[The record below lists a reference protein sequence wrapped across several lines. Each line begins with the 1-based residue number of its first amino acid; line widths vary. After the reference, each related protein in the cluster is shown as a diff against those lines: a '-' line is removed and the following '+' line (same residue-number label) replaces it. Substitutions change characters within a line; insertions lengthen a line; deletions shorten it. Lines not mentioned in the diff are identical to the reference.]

1 MNSIAPRTNG
11 NEPLHIRQAV
21 DRILGAAPAYRHLE
35 PSRQLEMRRDLTK
48 VASYIAGYP
57 DLALEGPW
65 ASQMAPDLKAAL
77 APRQDQSQKP
87 QPVPAPAAGAPTPAS
102 GSAPSQGSATSRV
115 GDVTRATLNA
125 IDFPQFVSS
134 LIQGTFQ
141 AIVESHIQ
149 QMEAYATLLKN
160 VAQTVDRFMV
170 DNISN
175 GMARDF
181 LADQFDGFIS
191 RDTSRG
197 RPQLRVNKDAV
208 PEGEMPSFFKDLG
221 ISGPDD
227 IGEDT
232 IEQDVVPAARKY
244 LAQQRQQTLATMVML
259 GINRVLVEDGE
270 ISAKLQFH
278 IDAAEHTKIKFDENK
293 TTTGTM
299 SGRAGRNPF
308 SANAVLVNTSSLNAQ
323 SDLNVRADLT
333 GQVKVK
339 FKSDAFPLE
348 RFADSA
354 AIQLINQNARV
365 PAPATPASAQPAS
378 GASGTA
384 ATPAPTPTTPPAPAP
399 VPVAVAPATP
409 AKVAAPA
416 TQALAEDPWTPRY
429 GT

>member
-1 MNSIAPRTNG
+1 MTSPALYVTSK
-11 NEPLHIRQAV
+11 EPVHIQQAV
-21 DRILGAAPAYRHLE
+21 DRLLESAPAYKRLH
-35 PSRQLEMRRDLTK
+35 PSRQQEMRSDLTK

-65 ASQMAPDLKAAL
+65 ASQMAPDLKSAL
-77 APRQDQSQKP
+77 APRQQQGSVPPQSSA
-87 QPVPAPAAGAPTPAS
+87 PVASRAPAS
-102 GSAPSQGSATSRV
+102 GSPAPSQGSPTSRV
-115 GDVTRATLNA
+115 GDVAKATLNA

-191 RDTSRG
+191 RDTSGGQPR
-197 RPQLRVNKDAV
+197 LRINKNSV
-208 PEGEMPSFFKDLG
+208 PEGEMPSFFQDLG
-221 ISGPDD
+221 LSSPDD
-227 IGEDT
+227 LDEDT
-232 IEQDVVPAARKY
+232 VEQNVVPAARKY

-278 IDAAEHTKIKFDENK
+278 IDASESTKIKFDETK

-323 SDLNVRADLT
+323 SDINVRTDLT

-365 PAPATPASAQPAS
+365 PAPAAGAPAAGNGAAPA
-378 GASGTA
+378 GTAPAAA
-384 ATPAPTPTTPPAPAP
+384 ATPAPSAAPAP
-399 VPVAVAPATP
+399 VA
-409 AKVAAPA
+409 AAPA
-416 TQALAEDPWTPRY
+416 PPAAVVAKTGTQSLAVDPWVPR
-429 GT
+429 